1 MHPRSDFTY
10 VSLADFSFA
19 VWIQDFFLWGGESA
33 RLAPS
38 SLFASIYVLTYL
50 RSRSA
55 LSRVSLPFLSRSLI
69 SLISIYVDPARLLC
83 ESPIPEC
90 FPDEYSSGFPT
101 RRAKVREERVWT
113 DPPPLKMVGSGCM
126 LGYRGNTGRQMCKKG
141 EQDSLNKTKVGEEC
155 ESPQHIQLRARV
167 LIAINPS

>member
-19 VWIQDFFLWGGESA
+19 VWIQDFFLWGGESV

-55 LSRVSLPFLSRSLI
+55 LSRVSLAFLSRSLI

-90 FPDEYSSGFPT
+90 FPDEYSSGFP
-101 RRAKVREERVWT
+101 
-113 DPPPLKMVGSGCM
+113 VGHTL
-126 LGYRGNTGRQMCKKG
+126 LGKKRF
-141 EQDSLNKTKVGEEC
+141 LN
-155 ESPQHIQLRARV
+155 
-167 LIAINPS
+167 

>member
-1 MHPRSDFTY
+1 MRPCISSKICPSSRNTLSPLY
-10 VSLADFSFA
+10 VSSGCTIFRRMAGSHRGGPSF
-19 VWIQDFFLWGGESA
+19 V

-90 FPDEYSSGFPT
+90 FPDEYSSGFPLFFEQTSTCAKLGVVSELPVRLKSVSPLGTAFSIPAGHLAIEKYLHPLPST
-101 RRAKVREERVWT
+101 RI
-113 DPPPLKMVGSGCM
+113 
-126 LGYRGNTGRQMCKKG
+126 Q
-141 EQDSLNKTKVGEEC
+141 
-155 ESPQHIQLRARV
+155 SPQIFGD
-167 LIAINPS
+167 